1 MAMNDYASL
10 LMGGL
15 QGGGAGVG
23 AAGLKMAGF
32 AAAGPWAP
40 WIMGGGAALGALGSF
55 MGNKADKEAM
65 EDDPEYQAAKRREKG
80 MGMFRKNVGRAIRSA
95 GPMDF
100 GGMLNGKA

>member
-1 MAMNDYASL
+1 
-10 LMGGL
+10 
-15 QGGGAGVG
+15 
-23 AAGLKMAGF
+23 
-32 AAAGPWAP
+32 
-40 WIMGGGAALGALGSF
+40 